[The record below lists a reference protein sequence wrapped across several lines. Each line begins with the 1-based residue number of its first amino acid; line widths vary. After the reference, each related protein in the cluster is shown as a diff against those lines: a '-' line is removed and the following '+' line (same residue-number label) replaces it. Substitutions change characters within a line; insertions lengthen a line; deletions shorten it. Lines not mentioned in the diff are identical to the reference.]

1 MNDFNAS
8 FDSVMAIYILLII
21 LGFILVSTISYFRNK
36 YKTINLFKN
45 NFGLAPTRTSYNI
58 EDISG
63 FYELSKEYEDN
74 PQYIDDITWND
85 LDMNDIYKKINLCK
99 SSLGEEYLYKE
110 LHNTNVDKKVFN
122 SRRKLINLF
131 KENKELTSKIMFEYL
146 KVGKLHDSTI
156 SDFYYI
162 NNETS
167 FGNKYLYYILA
178 IMPILSLLFAIF
190 ISYIGF
196 FITLFSLIIN
206 SVVYIKKQAILSNIS
221 SSSKYFVKVIGA
233 YGKLLKLNNPIIS
246 EYLNDYSK
254 NYKSF
259 SRYRY
264 MSSALPSDTM
274 TLADSIIAMFNIF
287 FLSGIIVNISLGKNK
302 RIYNDDFKRIVMGI
316 AELELAIS
324 IANYE
329 LTLPY
334 ICKGEIA
341 EEEIID
347 FENIYHPLV
356 EDSVPNTLDLEKNIV
371 ITGSNASGK
380 STFIKAI
387 GINLLFAQ
395 CTGTICANSFT
406 YKPIYIISS
415 MAIRDD
421 VLEGNSYFMKEILSL
436 KRILDRIENTYSIC
450 LIDEI
455 LRGTNTIERISA
467 SATILNKIADNNS
480 FKLIATHDIEL
491 SEILQDKYTN
501 YHFAEV
507 KTNGELEFDYK
518 VKKGAVITRNAI
530 NLLEKVGYDKD
541 IIEEAN
547 RKANDYIKTKQW
559 I

>member
-1 MNDFNAS
+1 MDKTT
-8 FDSVMAIYILLII
+8 IYIIIGFIALII
-21 LGFILVSTISYFRNK
+21 GFIFYYFNNK
-36 YKTINLFKN
+36 KNLINLFCREFGQIPIRKDYEINELKNFYNLSKKYDYNN
-45 NFGLAPTRTSYNI
+45 NF
-58 EDISG
+58 
-63 FYELSKEYEDN
+63 
-74 PQYIDDITWND
+74 IDDITWND
-85 LDMNDIYKKINLCK
+85 LDLDEIYRGINICK
-99 SSLGEEYLYKE
+99 SSVGKEYLYKE
-110 LHNTNVDKKVFN
+110 LHNTKPSKEIFKNRQILKN
-122 SRRKLINLF
+122 IF
-131 KENKELTSKIMFEYL
+131 KENKVLSSKILYEFNQLGRIYN
-146 KVGKLHDSTI
+146 GNF
-156 SDFYYI
+156 SDFYYEEI
-162 NNETS
+162 KNT
-167 FGNKYLYYILA
+167 FTKNKIYYFLGVL
-178 IMPILSLLFAIF
+178 PIISLTLLFTLKSFIF
-190 ISYIGF
+190 AFLLMISIVLNIG
-196 FITLFSLIIN
+196 IYLKNSHII
-206 SVVYIKKQAILSNIS
+206 QELSEYC
-221 SSSKYFVKVIGA
+221 KYFIKMVALYNKVR
-233 YGKLLKLNNPIIS
+233 KLNNPILN
-246 EYLNDYSK
+246 EYLDRTKDNFKKFEKYKKLSFTLESSQVSLEEMGMKLFNMIVLSTVMVIGSIANDIRK
-254 NYKSF
+254 
-259 SRYRY
+259 
-264 MSSALPSDTM
+264 
-274 TLADSIIAMFNIF
+274 
-287 FLSGIIVNISLGKNK
+287 
-302 RIYNDDFKRIVMGI
+302 YNDDFRKII
-316 AELELAIS
+316 ECICEIELAIS

-334 ICKGEIA
+334 ICQGKIV

-347 FENIYHPLV
+347 FKDIYHPLV

-395 CTGTICANSFT
+395 CTGTICARSFT

-467 SATILNKIADNNS
+467 SATILHKIADNNS

-491 SEILQDKYTN
+491 SEILEDYYTN

-547 RKANDYIKTKQW
+547 RKANDYIETKQW
-559 I
+559 T